1 MSLKAKLKRNVGK
14 YKESMI
20 NTSIYKAYDEGI
32 DESIVYVESRDGN
45 DFTGN
50 IFRIVEEISTGKY
63 GNLKVYVYVK
73 PEVEEKIRQLQE
85 NYNLNIYKIM
95 TKESIATRILERA
108 KYIFT
113 DSGIRPKFIKRPGQI
128 MLNTWHGTPLKVMGV
143 TNVPE
148 QHRIGSI
155 QHSFLDADYLLYPN
169 EFMCRVMLEGYM
181 VDRIYPGK
189 VLLEGYPRNSVF
201 LDNQR
206 KEEMKSRLNFS
217 GKEVFVYM
225 PTYRGTFLNRKN
237 TAQKDRISQYLEELD
252 SGLNDNQVLLVKLH
266 VFNQS
271 QIDFSKFDHIEAFPQ
286 GYEGYDMLNM
296 ADVLITDYSSVFFD
310 YAASG
315 RKIIIFNYDEEEYL
329 SDRKVYFPISDLP
342 FPQVQNVDDLI
353 LELNSPKGYDD
364 AEFMETYCRY
374 ENPDAAKRI
383 CREIFKGEDV
393 VKKIDVKNDNPNIL
407 VYAGSMSDEEIL
419 STLIDNLSKIDPDRA
434 NVFVSYR
441 QWDENII
448 ENHEHIFESMPDGV
462 SFLPYRGQVNPTRS
476 EKKAFDKII
485 SNEFKGDY
493 PVKLDKLFEREIERY
508 YHKIK
513 FDVAINFDG
522 NDISE
527 MLMFKCMECKTIL
540 FARNNALQPNILKE
554 IYSSYDYIIAD
565 SEDLKEYISNIAE
578 LDDNVMVNSMIE
590 NLLGER

>member
-206 KEEMKSRLNFS
+206 KEEMKSRLNFA

-329 SDRKVYFPISDLP
+329 SDRRVYFPISDLP

-353 LELNSPKGYDD
+353 LELNSPKGY
-364 AEFMETYCRY
+364 EGRFSKGKMSSKRLTSKMTIQTFLSMQGPCRM
-374 ENPDAAKRI
+374 KR
-383 CREIFKGEDV
+383 F
-393 VKKIDVKNDNPNIL
+393 
-407 VYAGSMSDEEIL
+407 Y
-419 STLIDNLSKIDPDRA
+419 
-434 NVFVSYR
+434 
-441 QWDENII
+441 
-448 ENHEHIFESMPDGV
+448 
-462 SFLPYRGQVNPTRS
+462 
-476 EKKAFDKII
+476 
-485 SNEFKGDY
+485 
-493 PVKLDKLFEREIERY
+493 
-508 YHKIK
+508 
-513 FDVAINFDG
+513 
-522 NDISE
+522 
-527 MLMFKCMECKTIL
+527 
-540 FARNNALQPNILKE
+540 QPL
-554 IYSSYDYIIAD
+554 
-565 SEDLKEYISNIAE
+565 
-578 LDDNVMVNSMIE
+578 
-590 NLLGER
+590 

>member
-1 MSLKAKLKRNVGK
+1 MSLKAKLKKNVGK

-252 SGLNDNQVLLVKLH
+252 SGLNDGQVLLVKLH

-315 RKIIIFNYDEEEYL
+315 RKIIIFNYE
-329 SDRKVYFPISDLP
+329 
-342 FPQVQNVDDLI
+342 
-353 LELNSPKGYDD
+353 
-364 AEFMETYCRY
+364 
-374 ENPDAAKRI
+374 
-383 CREIFKGEDV
+383 
-393 VKKIDVKNDNPNIL
+393 
-407 VYAGSMSDEEIL
+407 
-419 STLIDNLSKIDPDRA
+419 
-434 NVFVSYR
+434 
-441 QWDENII
+441 
-448 ENHEHIFESMPDGV
+448 
-462 SFLPYRGQVNPTRS
+462 
-476 EKKAFDKII
+476 
-485 SNEFKGDY
+485 
-493 PVKLDKLFEREIERY
+493 
-508 YHKIK
+508 
-513 FDVAINFDG
+513 
-522 NDISE
+522 
-527 MLMFKCMECKTIL
+527 
-540 FARNNALQPNILKE
+540 
-554 IYSSYDYIIAD
+554 
-565 SEDLKEYISNIAE
+565 
-578 LDDNVMVNSMIE
+578 
-590 NLLGER
+590 

>member
-296 ADVLITDYSSVFFD
+296 ADV
-310 YAASG
+310 
-315 RKIIIFNYDEEEYL
+315 
-329 SDRKVYFPISDLP
+329 
-342 FPQVQNVDDLI
+342 DDLI

-364 AEFMETYCRY
+364 AEFMDTYCRY

-383 CREIFKGEDV
+383 CREIFNGEDV

-448 ENHEHIFESMPDGV
+448 ENHKHIFESMPDGV
-462 SFLPYRGQVNPTRS
+462 SFLPYRGPVNPTRS

-527 MLMFKCMECKTIL
+527 MLMFKCMECKTLL

-578 LDDNVMVNSMIE
+578 LEDNVMVNSMIE